1 MKIKIESIYVV
12 FFVLILVVPF
22 STVFGINFKIIWL
35 LILFLSVLEL
45 RGVSVNIFH
54 KLIWFF
60 FLLLFLCFYSVLLG
74 NSELAFIF
82 KQAFDILTFYIV
94 FLIVTSYALYR
105 DKVNLML
112 KLITYLM
119 GVAAL
124 VKIIVMFLAYKKN
137 ILMSDFIEK
146 YNLNYLTLNMEYSFI
161 QRLTSQSDAIIP
173 IALLFLLKNG
183 SRNGFKLLDYVVVIL
198 LIFSVII
205 SMSRYIWF
213 ATAFS
218 LIIYI
223 LMSRKMMNVLYI
235 FLFSFFSLVIYLTGI
250 FSDIFEIR
258 GDQKTNTASDSI
270 RYLQQQGIYEQI
282 YNNPFLGK
290 GLGYYIPNI
299 IRSENTK
306 YLYELQIPALI
317 MQIGFVGFLFYLLF
331 LIYPLLLSL
340 KNVSKFNAMLFIMIF
355 IVWLGN
361 SFFNPYLFSSPGG
374 IAFSMILML
383 INSDLFKVH
392 YEKN

>member
-1 MKIKIESIYVV
+1 MKIKIESLYIV

-22 STVFGINFKIIWL
+22 STIFGVNFKLIWL
-35 LILFLSVLEL
+35 LILFLSLIQF
-45 RGVSVNIFH
+45 RDVSVSIFH
-54 KLIWFF
+54 KLIYFF
-60 FLLLFLCFYSVLLG
+60 SFLFFLCFYSVLMG
-74 NSELAFIF
+74 NSELVFIL

-94 FLIVTSYALYR
+94 FLIVTSYAIYR
-105 DKVNLML
+105 NKVNLML

-119 GVAAL
+119 AVAAL

-137 ILMSDFIEK
+137 ILMSDFIEE
-146 YNLNYLTLNMEYSFI
+146 YSLNYLTLDMEYSFI

-173 IALLFLLKNG
+173 VALLFLLQNG
-183 SRNGFKLLDYVVVIL
+183 SRNGFKLLDYVVFL
-198 LIFSVII
+198 FLISSVIF

-213 ATAFS
+213 ATVFS
-218 LIIYI
+218 LVIYI
-223 LMSRKMMNVLYI
+223 LMSRKVINFLYLSL
-235 FLFSFFSLVIYLTGI
+235 FLFLSLLIYLTGI

-258 GDQKTNTASDSI
+258 SDQKTNSASDSI

-299 IRSENTK
+299 IRSDNTK

-331 LIYPLLLSL
+331 LFYPLLLSL
-340 KNVSKFNAMLFIMIF
+340 KNVSKFNAILFIMVF